1 MSSLSMSSSSTHCT
15 RSKPFCGV
23 MRVTMATMGVCA
35 PISSPSSRHS
45 AARQAALP
53 LRSSAE

>member
-23 MRVTMATMGVCA
+23 MRVTMATMGVRS
-35 PISSPSSRHS
+35 PISSPSS
-45 AARQAALP
+45 
-53 LRSSAE
+53 